1 MHQSA
6 KVDEN
11 RNLTNITKIQSND
24 MNNSQLLQIIRNM
37 ESMLGTVIYEVNIS
51 REYQQ
56 HFRQEMSDKIDRLIT
71 KQKDCIDSVAN
82 VTKDFSSGV
91 SCCIEKLDQY
101 KKTSQ
106 TDPCEKTGKAL
117 KHMETEFSGL
127 KKCLNTR
134 LNTMKTTLQTVETS
148 CTGLRGTIEL
158 KSNEYRNGT
167 EKLQSYSQQI
177 YESVNEI
184 RKETKRSQEIM
195 MDIERSVATLSE
207 TEPFVRP
214 IKNTTTSTESQIEKE
229 DIVTVSIDAKE
240 STDKDVEITYANI
253 ATDATNKPRNI
264 EEINQKTQEKDIS
277 PITTE
282 EVRSDKNQIDNGR
295 STNQRKPKVCLLGDS
310 IVGQIHVPQ
319 LGKATQTYVQRLRA
333 PKFQDIKKY
342 THEVKD
348 AKLIIIHTGINNL
361 RNKEDTELYIK
372 EIVESISSLKE
383 AASPDSKI
391 IISKLAPVAD
401 EALNIESELLNVQ
414 TEKKTRESY
423 SSNITFI
430 DHSNLTRRGT
440 IVKDFYKQD
449 KLHLSDDGIRVFL
462 DNLKREINT
471 KIITNSNMKSPQMRI
486 GTQTNKNDSSSSGR
500 QFGNGGSWMY

>member
-134 LNTMKTTLQTVETS
+134 LNTMKTTLQTS

-264 EEINQKTQEKDIS
+264 EEINQKNTGERY
-277 PITTE
+277 IT
-282 EVRSDKNQIDNGR
+282 
-295 STNQRKPKVCLLGDS
+295 
-310 IVGQIHVPQ
+310 
-319 LGKATQTYVQRLRA
+319 Y
-333 PKFQDIKKY
+333 
-342 THEVKD
+342 
-348 AKLIIIHTGINNL
+348 NN
-361 RNKEDTELYIK
+361 
-372 EIVESISSLKE
+372 
-383 AASPDSKI
+383 
-391 IISKLAPVAD
+391 
-401 EALNIESELLNVQ
+401 
-414 TEKKTRESY
+414 
-423 SSNITFI
+423 
-430 DHSNLTRRGT
+430 
-440 IVKDFYKQD
+440 
-449 KLHLSDDGIRVFL
+449 
-462 DNLKREINT
+462 
-471 KIITNSNMKSPQMRI
+471 
-486 GTQTNKNDSSSSGR
+486 
-500 QFGNGGSWMY
+500 